1 MIFYHKVDF
10 SAKKHYIMESMNR
23 VVVFAPACLAAL
35 MAAACT
41 HSKGGTEM
49 ADLVLVNG
57 IVRTMDPA
65 GSTAEAVAVRGGRI
79 VRIGRSADL
88 KAMAGPDT
96 RVVDLEGAAVLPG
109 FIDSHTHF
117 LSGGFALASIQLRD
131 VRSRGEFASRVA
143 AKVGETDKGEW
154 ILNGD
159 WDHEQFSPVE
169 LPRRDW
175 IDAVSPDN
183 PVCVSRYDGHMV
195 LVNGAALAIAGI
207 TRDTPVPPG
216 GEIVKDPKTGEPT
229 GILKDAAAD
238 LVYRRVPEVSMKAKL
253 RAAETAL
260 RHAAEHGVTSVH
272 EMADASSFEVYQEL
286 LRQGR
291 MTARLNVYIPIDE
304 VGLYA
309 RLKLKTPFGNDFL
322 KIGGLKGFVDGSLGS
337 TTAYFFEPYA
347 DDPSTSGLLAAQMFP
362 EGIMEK
368 RVLEADR
375 AGLQVAI
382 HAIGDRANSLLLD
395 IYEKAYAQNGPRDR
409 RWRIEHAQH
418 LKPEDIARFGRFG
431 LIASAQPYHA
441 YDDGRWAEK
450 RIGKERARTTYA
462 FKSLRAAG
470 AVLAFGSDWTV
481 APLDPV
487 SGIYAAVTR
496 ATSDG
501 RNPGGWIPEE
511 KISVEEAVRGY
522 TSGGAYAEFAEKEK
536 GTIET
541 GKLADLVVLDKDLF
555 AIPADRLRDARVIM
569 TVVGGKIVHETP
581 K

>member
-1 MIFYHKVDF
+1 
-10 SAKKHYIMESMNR
+10 
-23 VVVFAPACLAAL
+23 
-35 MAAACT
+35 
-41 HSKGGTEM
+41 M
-49 ADLVLVNG
+49 ADLVLANG
-57 IVRTMDPA
+57 IVRTMDSA
-65 GSTAEAVAVRGGRI
+65 GSTAEAVAVRDGRI
-79 VRIGRSADL
+79 VRIGRSADV

-96 RVVDLEGAAVLPG
+96 RVVDLQGAAVLPG

-131 VRSRGEFASRVA
+131 VRSRQEFASRVA
-143 AKVGETDKGEW
+143 AKVREMGKGEW

-183 PVCVSRYDGHMV
+183 PVCVNRYDGHMV

-207 TRDTPVPPG
+207 TRDTPVPAG
-216 GEIVKDPKTGEPT
+216 GEIVKDPETGEPT

-238 LVYRRVPEVSMKAKL
+238 LVYRLVPVASMKAKL
-253 RAAETAL
+253 LAAETAL

-272 EMADASSFEVYQEL
+272 EMADALSFEVYQEL

-291 MTARLNVYIPIDE
+291 MTARLYVYIPIDE

-368 RVLEADR
+368 RIMEADL

-395 IYEKAYAQNGPRDR
+395 IYERALAQNGPRDR

-418 LKPEDIARFGRFG
+418 IRPGDIARLGRLG
-431 LIASAQPYHA
+431 LVASVQPYHA
-441 YDDGRWAEK
+441 YDDGSWAEK
-450 RIGKERARTTYA
+450 RIGKQRVRTTYA
-462 FKSLRAAG
+462 FKSLREAG

-496 ATSDG
+496 TTSDG
-501 RNPGGWIPEE
+501 RNPSGWVPEE

-522 TSGGAYAEFAEKEK
+522 TTGGAYAEFAEKEK
-536 GTIET
+536 GTIEA

-555 AIPADRLRDARVIM
+555 TLPADRLRDARVIM
-569 TVVGGKIVHETP
+569 TVVGGKVVYETP

>member
-1 MIFYHKVDF
+1 
-10 SAKKHYIMESMNR
+10 
-23 VVVFAPACLAAL
+23 
-35 MAAACT
+35 
-41 HSKGGTEM
+41 M

-65 GSTAEAVAVRGGRI
+65 ASTAEAVAVRDGRI
-79 VRIGRSADL
+79 IRVGSSADL
-88 KAMAGPDT
+88 KAMAGPGT
-96 RVVDLEGAAVLPG
+96 RVVDLRGAAVLPG

-117 LSGGFALASIQLRD
+117 LDGGFALASIQLRD
-131 VRSRGEFASRVA
+131 VRSREELASRIA
-143 AKVGETDKGEW
+143 AKVREIGKGEW

-183 PVCVSRYDGHMV
+183 PVCVNRYDGHMV

-229 GILKDAAAD
+229 GILKDGAAD
-238 LVYRRVPEVSMKAKL
+238 LVYRHIPEASMKAKL
-253 RAAETAL
+253 GAAETAL
-260 RHAAEHGVTSVH
+260 RNAAEHGVTSVH
-272 EMADASSFEVYQEL
+272 EMAGPSSFEVYQEL
-286 LRQGR
+286 FRQGR

-304 VGLYA
+304 VDLYA

-337 TTAYFFEPYA
+337 STAYFFEPYA
-347 DDPSTSGLLAAQMFP
+347 DDPATSGLLAPQMFP

-395 IYEKAYAQNGPRDR
+395 IYEKAIAQNGPRDR

-418 LKPEDIARFGRFG
+418 LKPGDIARFARLGI
-431 LIASAQPYHA
+431 IASMQPYHA
-441 YDDGRWAEK
+441 YDDGSWAERK
-450 RIGKERARTTYA
+450 IGRERARTTYA
-462 FKSLRAAG
+462 FKSLRDAG
-470 AVLAFGSDWTV
+470 AILAFGSDWTV

-501 RNPGGWIPEE
+501 KNPGGWIPEE
-511 KISVEEAVRGY
+511 KISVADAVRAY
-522 TSGGAYAEFAEKEK
+522 TTGGAYAEFAEKEK
-536 GTIET
+536 GTIEA

-555 AIPADRLRDARVIM
+555 ALAPDRLRDARVIM
-569 TVVGGKIVHETP
+569 TVVGGKVVYEAP